1 MPSFENIYQL
11 QRQSLAKQVNS
22 NNGYQDVV
30 KKAKLYINHFL
41 RVMNMAVQRGDFR
54 KDTPEFFGLS
64 NGHSAQPGL
73 STEIEI
79 INWGKRIIDGE
90 AARQRAGRTSV
101 TNPTIA
107 VVKVHYETFI
117 DALQYQKTLHK
128 RTNDYSC
135 QISDLR
141 ISADDIILNIWN
153 EVETTYINLPEDIKR
168 KEAEVYGL
176 VYVFRKSEL
185 DRIET
190 GLTGVI

>member
-1 MPSFENIYQL
+1 
-11 QRQSLAKQVNS
+11 
-22 NNGYQDVV
+22 
-30 KKAKLYINHFL
+30 
-41 RVMNMAVQRGDFR
+41 
-54 KDTPEFFGLS
+54 
-64 NGHSAQPGL
+64 
-73 STEIEI
+73 
-79 INWGKRIIDGE
+79 
-90 AARQRAGRTSV
+90 
-101 TNPTIA
+101 

-117 DALQYQKTLHK
+117 DAWQYQKTLHK

-190 GLTGVI
+190 DLTGVI